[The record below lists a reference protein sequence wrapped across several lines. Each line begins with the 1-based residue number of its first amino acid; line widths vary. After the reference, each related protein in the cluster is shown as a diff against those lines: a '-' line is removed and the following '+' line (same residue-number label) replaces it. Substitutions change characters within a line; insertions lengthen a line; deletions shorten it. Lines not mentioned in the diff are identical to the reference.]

1 MSKRFAL
8 VGLFVLGYALP
19 ASAQIL
25 PQFHGTWVG
34 SCDYTQVDGTTEV
47 VALTIAIA
55 PISPTEVTWGLTYQG
70 GSVGTLVKN
79 YVLRAVDVAAN
90 HYVLDEQNGILID
103 EYLFG
108 DRLISSFDVGNDTRL
123 AASTAVAGPSMHFEN
138 LAYGGRQVNRS
149 RGGGVTVLAYGAQSI
164 ESCDLVRQ

>member
-1 MSKRFAL
+1 MATRNTLFAL
-8 VGLFVLGYALP
+8 GLCACAIP

-34 SCDYTQVDGTTEV
+34 SCDYTQVDGTNEVVSLTITIAPLSATEV
-47 VALTIAIA
+47 
-55 PISPTEVTWGLTYQG
+55 SWGLNYQG
-70 GSVGTLVKN
+70 GSIGTLVKN

-108 DRLISSFDVGNDTRL
+108 DRLVSSFDVGNDTRL
-123 AASTAVAGPSMHFEN
+123 AASTTVDGNTMHFEN
-138 LAYGGRQVNRS
+138 VAYGGRQVNRT
-149 RGGGVTVLAYGAQSI
+149 RGGGVAVLSYGAQSI
-164 ESCDLVRQ
+164 ESCDLLRQ